1 MITSIK
7 SKRIKRYQFKN
18 TKPNHNQPKVK
29 LQIIQKNSST
39 YNRDARKNPPQR
51 RKNPPKMKKKMRDRE
66 RERERERERN
76 NILCVGKLCIE

>member
-51 RKNPPKMKKKMRDRE
+51 RKNPPKMKKK
-66 RERERERERN
+66 
-76 NILCVGKLCIE
+76 K

>member
-51 RKNPPKMKKKMRDRE
+51 RKNPPKMKKKMRE
-66 RERERERERN
+66 REREREREKEITFYVCEN
-76 NILCVGKLCIE
+76 YV